1 MRLSGPSFPDAK
13 RIYCAEIEVFYC
25 AEIEVFDFIGAEP
38 G

>member
-1 MRLSGPSFPDAK
+1 MQKARSYAPERAFFPDAK
-13 RIYCAEIEVFYC
+13 RIYC